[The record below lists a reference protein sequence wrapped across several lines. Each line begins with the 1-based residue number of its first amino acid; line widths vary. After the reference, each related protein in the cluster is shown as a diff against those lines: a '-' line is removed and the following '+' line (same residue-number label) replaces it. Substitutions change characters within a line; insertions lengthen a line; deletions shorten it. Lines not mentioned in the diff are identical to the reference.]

1 MINTLKILFTP
12 HEANNYKPKTLHLSS
27 LSIFMIIIMI
37 SQLLLSI
44 LGKNIAGVLGIATNI
59 TPYQLIEL
67 TNQKRE
73 ENGLPALKL
82 DETLSQAAQLKGA
95 DMIAKNYWAHTSP
108 DGKTPWVFLKEAGY
122 QYLYA
127 GENLARDFMDSQS
140 IINAWMDSPT
150 HRDNLLSSRYT
161 DIGIAVINDTY
172 QGQPTTLVIQHFGT
186 KLGSVIS
193 KPTGSISQQAEALIS
208 QVTTSEEVAGF
219 ADKFPTLS
227 SFRLTKAVSISL
239 TAVLLA
245 AIIIDTIIITKKK
258 IIRLSGKGVAH
269 LIFLGILLVILLT
282 IKPGLVI

>member
-1 MINTLKILFTP
+1 
-12 HEANNYKPKTLHLSS
+12 
-27 LSIFMIIIMI
+27 MI